1 MSAFAAIS
9 IVIPAYNYAFTLAR
23 TVRSVMPQLH
33 EDDELLIIDDGST
46 DNTPEVVEALEV
58 EFPGRFR
65 ALRKSNGGL
74 ASVRNLG
81 IELAR
86 RDWLVFLDADD
97 EMAPDGLSLIRA
109 HLSLNDQ
116 TRMVIGGHWSVDQ
129 YGRRRRHS
137 PEHLPDTALL
147 RVRAYL
153 LDKTLSISN
162 GACAMHRS
170 VFQAGNYPERFRNAE
185 DIPVFAQT
193 LATYPVSL
201 LPEPLAMIHKHSD
214 SLRHHF
220 GSSLAGGVGLVDEV
234 FGRLPAELQGL
245 RAPFYQQRCLSLF
258 RSAYLAGDV
267 MAAKQFYCQAVASDW
282 RVLCKLSYSRKALRL
297 WMGRPYG

>member
-1 MSAFAAIS
+1 MSGLAAIT
-9 IVIPAYNYAFTLAR
+9 IVIPAYNYAYTLPR
-23 TVRSVMPQLH
+23 TVRSVIPQLG
-33 EDDELLIIDDGST
+33 EGDELLIIDDGST
-46 DNTPEVVEALEV
+46 DNTPEVVEALSA

-81 IELAR
+81 IEMAR
-86 RDWLVFLDADD
+86 HDWLIFLDADD

-109 HLSLNDQ
+109 HLASNDQ

-129 YGRRRRHS
+129 QGRRRRHA
-137 PEHLPDTALL
+137 PETLAGTPLQ

-162 GACAMHRS
+162 GACVMHRS
-170 VFQAGNYPERFRNAE
+170 IFQAGNYPERFRNAE

-193 LATYPVSL
+193 LAAYPVSL

-220 GSSLAGGVGLVDEV
+220 SSSIAGGVGLVDEV
-234 FGRLPAELQGL
+234 FGRLPAALQGL

-267 MAAKQFYCQAVASDW
+267 MTAKQFYRQAVASDW
-282 RVLCKLSYSRKALRL
+282 RVLLKLSYSRKALRL

>member
-1 MSAFAAIS
+1 MSGFAAIT
-9 IVIPAYNYAFTLAR
+9 IVIPAYNYASTLAR
-23 TVRSVMPQLH
+23 TVRSVMSQLG

-46 DNTPEVVEALEV
+46 DNTPQVVEALEA

-65 ALRKSNGGL
+65 SLRKSNGGL

-86 RDWLVFLDADD
+86 HDWLVFLDADD
-97 EMAPDGLSLIRA
+97 EMAPDSLSLIRA
-109 HLSLNDQ
+109 HLALNEQ
-116 TRMVIGGHWSVDQ
+116 SRMVIGGHWSVDQ
-129 YGRRRRHS
+129 EGRRRRHS
-137 PEHLPDTALL
+137 PERLPDAPLL

-162 GACAMHRS
+162 GACVMHRS
-170 VFQAGNYPERFRNAE
+170 IFQAGNYPERFRNAE

-214 SLRHHF
+214 SLRHDF
-220 GSSLAGGVGLVDEV
+220 VSSLAGGVGLVDEV
-234 FGRLPAELQGL
+234 FDRLPAALQEL

-258 RSAYLAGDV
+258 RSAYLAGDFR
-267 MAAKQFYCQAVASDW
+267 AAKQFYCQAVSSDW
-282 RVLCKLSYSRKALRL
+282 KVLFKLSYSRKALRL